1 MPSSCTEI
9 YSVFFENW
17 SLIYYKSHFI
27 RLLSTCSTNSVATW
41 DTDLPAKAAVKSQ
54 FSIDC
59 VTKFLLLP
67 SELGRLQQPKWY
79 GYAAFACSLS
89 PIAAVQLF
97 FFNLPYRKIWS
108 EWRGNSDFT
117 ACHLFLFPHFPV
129 CLAETPNSETPDRL
143 FYPCPHPSGM
153 TSSRCYL
160 TPDIKLMVPIAVPF
174 FLICPC
180 SESRLCA
187 LTPHPDCYDVAS
199 QIRKLASSEL
209 YLPQSL

>member
-1 MPSSCTEI
+1 MSLRETQICQQKLLWKVNFQSIVSLNSSSCPL
-9 YSVFFENW
+9 N
-17 SLIYYKSHFI
+17 L
-27 RLLSTCSTNSVATW
+27 A
-41 DTDLPAKAAVKSQ
+41 D
-54 FSIDC
+54 FSNPNDMG
-59 VTKFLLLP
+59 TLLLHALSRP
-67 SELGRLQQPKWY
+67 SLL
-79 GYAAFACSLS
+79 FSF
-89 PIAAVQLF
+89 F